1 MQHDEHHG
9 ANNCTLA
16 MALPSELLLGSLIA
30 LNESLL
36 CGHDF
41 FLRGLPLR
49 FGAENKWRAIDI
61 HFHWHGFP
69 YSKPSIVLQWFPSR
83 AQTNVCNCGSQPS
96 FNASLPEGLHLRR
109 PYASDLLSQS

>member
-1 MQHDEHHG
+1 MQQNEHHG
-9 ANNCTLA
+9 ANNCTLT
-16 MALPSELLLGSLIA
+16 MALPSELLLESFTA

-69 YSKPSIVLQWFPSR
+69 SSKPSILLQWSPSR
-83 AQTNVCNCGSQPS
+83 VQTHVRICGSQPS
-96 FNASLPEGLHLRR
+96 FNASLPEGLHLGR
-109 PYASDLLSQS
+109 PCTSALLSQS